1 MSIIVAFLNI
11 CEHNKFVK
19 GNLLGKKFLA
29 SLSDNKAII
38 SDEQLFCF
46 LQSLI

>member
-1 MSIIVAFLNI
+1 M
-11 CEHNKFVK
+11 
-19 GNLLGKKFLA
+19 GNWIEKKNSSA

-46 LQSLI
+46 FFF